1 LGGDTLRVKSHS
13 KNILI
18 FRIPKSLARKT
29 RGENADAYRAV
40 IASEAK
46 QSTLSFCCAMDCF
59 ASLAMTAVKV
69 SLYSWSPPPPKIRGI
84 AAFPIDAKT
93 LYGAPGLA
101 RGKTRSSIEIK
112 GLAARKSLWRAV

>member
-69 SLYSWSPPPPKIRGI
+69 SLYSWSPPVPKNPWHCGI
-84 AAFPIDAKT
+84 SHRCENTLWCARPCPRQDQIID
-93 LYGAPGLA
+93 
-101 RGKTRSSIEIK
+101 
-112 GLAARKSLWRAV
+112 